1 MVFEVSMS
9 ISSYSV
15 SFIEYSVS
23 TYVEWYKDKCWKGKV
38 KPL

>member
-23 TYVEWYKDKCWKGKV
+23 TDVEWYKDKSWKGKV